1 MSAVPRQEIETLVS
15 ELPRPKGPG
24 ARLKSA
30 RISRKLEISD
40 IARAI
45 YIREDQV
52 IALEEDDYEHLPGR
66 VYALG
71 YMKKFARE
79 VGIPTE
85 AIVKAFNE
93 YNPPDPADNHVHR
106 TRTDLKGVQ
115 DSGVNEKKSGFPLFG
130 LVMLIVAGALG
141 YALYTGKLDPSA
153 MLPISATTDATDGMS
168 ENVPDMAIPAGVI
181 ESAPAD
187 AQPVTS
193 AIITEPVTE
202 AVSALPILPLA
213 EQPKAVEVNLDEMSA
228 TATAVTEAAKTAEVE
243 TAVSEV
249 LQVTEPQAIVVNSA
263 QQEIAI
269 PLPLPEVGMSEQ
281 SAAISAPEQVVETG
295 AAPAAASD
303 LPEILVTFTGDCWT
317 DIRDSAKTFKYMDQ
331 ARPGKVVKLSGTP
344 PFKILFGNVSGVKMT
359 INGEPFDLERYN
371 KANVARF
378 MLDPA
383 DL

>member
-1 MSAVPRQEIETLVS
+1 MSAVPREEIETLVS

-45 YIREDQV
+45 YLREEQV

-93 YNPPDPADNHVHR
+93 YCPEDPDDSHVHR
-106 TRTDLKGVQ
+106 TRTDAKGVK
-115 DSGVNEKKSGFPLFG
+115 DSGVNQKKSGFPLFSF
-130 LVMLIVAGALG
+130 VMLVVVGALG
-141 YALYTGKLDPSA
+141 YAFYTGKIE
-153 MLPISATTDATDGMS
+153 LPAILTTPATTEDNVS
-168 ENVPDMAIPAGVI
+168 LNENTADNLIQTPVI
-181 ESAPAD
+181 ESAPTETAPAAD
-187 AQPVTS
+187 EVIA
-193 AIITEPVTE
+193 EPVTE
-202 AVSALPILPLA
+202 PVSSLPILPLP
-213 EQPKAVEVNLDEMSA
+213 EQPRAVEVNIDELNAASP
-228 TATAVTEAAKTAEVE
+228 AVAEPEKTAEVE
-243 TAVSEV
+243 TAAAEVMPEAAPAAPVVS
-249 LQVTEPQAIVVNSA
+249 SA
-263 QQEIAI
+263 VQEIAI
-269 PLPLPEVGMSEQ
+269 PLPASD
-281 SAAISAPEQVVETG
+281 VVEAVVP
-295 AAPAAASD
+295 AAPAAEQATVAGSL
-303 LPEILVTFTGDCWT
+303 LPEILVTFTADCWT

-331 ARPGKVVKLSGTP
+331 AGPGKVVKLSGTP